1 MELNWST
8 FLLEIVNFL
17 ILVWILKRFLYK
29 PVLDIIARRR
39 AGIEAT
45 LAEADARQQAA
56 QQLQTQ
62 YEGRLTEWEE
72 ERRQARDALDAE
84 LEQEREQRR
93 SALQDELERDREKA
107 RVTEARRQADTLR
120 RLETTALAQAAGL
133 ATRLLEQA
141 AGPELHARL
150 VDLVIGELNRL
161 PAARVATLR
170 NRIGEPDSTVLVSSA
185 LPLSGVEQQG
195 LNRALAAVTG
205 DATAVHFEQRPELL
219 AGVRIEL
226 GGWVLGA
233 NLQDE
238 LRAFAELAHDQGTSD

>member
-1 MELNWST
+1 VELNWST
-8 FLLEIVNFL
+8 FLLELVNFL
-17 ILVWILKRFLYK
+17 VLVWILKRFLYR

-56 QQLQTQ
+56 QQLQAQ
-62 YEGRLTEWEE
+62 YEGRLADWEE
-72 ERRQARDALDAE
+72 ERRQARDVLAGE
-84 LEQEREQRR
+84 LEREREQQR
-93 SALQDELERDREKA
+93 SDLQAELDRDREKA

-120 RLETTALAQAAGL
+120 QLETAALAQAAGF

-150 VDLVIGELNRL
+150 VDLVTGELNQL
-161 PAARVATLR
+161 PAARVSTLR
-170 NRIGEPDSTVLVSSA
+170 NRIGETASTALVSSA
-185 LPLSGVEQQG
+185 LPLSGVQQQG
-195 LNRALAAVTG
+195 LARALAAVTG
-205 DATAVHFEQRPELL
+205 DTAATRFEQRPELL

-238 LRAFAELAHDQGTSD
+238 LRAFAELAHE

>member
-8 FLLEIVNFL
+8 FLLELVNFL
-17 ILVWILKRFLYK
+17 VLVWILKRFLYK

-56 QQLQTQ
+56 QQLQAQ
-62 YEGRLTEWEE
+62 YEGRLDEWEQ

-84 LEQEREQRR
+84 LEQERAQRHT
-93 SALQDELERDREKA
+93 ALQAELEQERAKTRITQA
-107 RVTEARRQADTLR
+107 RQQADTLR
-120 RLETTALAQAAGL
+120 QFETAALAQAAGF
-133 ATRLLEQA
+133 ATRLLEQT

-150 VDLVIGELNRL
+150 VELVTGELEQL
-161 PAARVATLR
+161 PPARISTLR
-170 NRIGEPDSTVLVSSA
+170 NRIGAADSAAVVSSA
-185 LPLSGVEQQG
+185 LPLTDAQRQG
-195 LNRALAAVTG
+195 LARALAAVAG
-205 DATAVHFEQRPELL
+205 DATAARFEHLPELL

-238 LRAFAELAHDQGTSD
+238 LRAFAELAHE